1 VKDVPITMAPEE
13 SQRIIKEF
21 GRDEYAAAIANNKQ
35 EVPLP
40 PDKLVY
46 ALARWDAEVGAQKRN

>member
-1 VKDVPITMAPEE
+1 VKDVPISMVPAAV
-13 SQRIIKEF
+13 QKIIKEF

-35 EVPLP
+35 ELPLL

-46 ALARWDAEVGAQKRN
+46 AFSRWDEQIGSQKKN

>member
-1 VKDVPITMAPEE
+1 VPITMAPEE
-13 SQRIIKEF
+13 SQKIIKEF

-46 ALARWDAEVGAQKRN
+46 ALNRWDEQVGALKKN